1 MSNKPY
7 LTREKIDTLLKQGIK
22 KRDFEDQI
30 GFFCTNQGY
39 VYKSDKSF
47 DELANDEICDLI
59 TLAEHICYDSD
70 YTYFLKLLN
79 ISKR

>member
-30 GFFCTNQGY
+30 GFFLHRSRVC
-39 VYKSDKSF
+39 V
-47 DELANDEICDLI
+47 
-59 TLAEHICYDSD
+59 
-70 YTYFLKLLN
+70 
-79 ISKR
+79 

>member
-30 GFFCTNQGY
+30 GFSAPIKGMCISQTKALMNLQMTRSAIY
-39 VYKSDKSF
+39 LNTMTKPMKT
-47 DELANDEICDLI
+47 AC
-59 TLAEHICYDSD
+59 
-70 YTYFLKLLN
+70 LKM
-79 ISKR
+79 